1 LTSNSA
7 HCVTMNPRSQA
18 CSALD
23 ILVVDDIAASRHA
36 LCTMVSELG
45 HAVTGLDSG
54 QAALAALRQHGADLM
69 LVDLLMPDLDG
80 FDVIRGVRE
89 LTRRRWLPVIA
100 TSSLQGDEHIIH
112 ALRSGADDYLARP
125 VNPALLEAKL
135 RHYGGV
141 IALQSR
147 LSSLAQQQ
155 RDILDNILDPV
166 LTLDA
171 QGRISALNR
180 AALGLHQRSGQAVAL
195 GDACEAVFGVPLQ
208 ALLSQRECLVCG
220 PDRRL
225 YPAEPGFSEWREGA
239 TTHHTVVL
247 RDLTERRQI
256 ERMKDE
262 FLATVSHEL
271 RTPLTSVMG
280 ALGLLAGGAAG
291 PLPPAAAPLAE
302 VARRNG
308 ERLGRL
314 IDDILDLTKLEGNRM
329 PLHLRPQPLGPLL
342 SEAVAANQGYASRS
356 GVSLLLEPIDPAS
369 DHEVA
374 LDADRFLQA
383 MANLLSN
390 AIKHSPAGDAV
401 RVTVQATG
409 TLVRVTVRDRGPGIA
424 PAFRAHM
431 FEKFSQAD
439 GTDRRKQG
447 GTGLGLYITRVL
459 VERMGG
465 RIGVDEVV
473 GAGSAFSLT
482 FPLASTGAVNTPVA
496 LHVEADFETRAQ
508 VARWLASHY
517 RVEGVASLAQ
527 AEELAAQ
534 AAPVLL
540 IGNPQSQGCAD
551 SFCAGLRRL
560 AAGTPVLLLGDSI
573 DQAFSDRV
581 GLPWLS
587 RERSGPEDLL
597 AAARRAMVPDRPK
610 DPRT

>member
-1 LTSNSA
+1 MSI
-7 HCVTMNPRSQA
+7 
-18 CSALD
+18 ALD

-36 LCTMVSELG
+36 LCAMVSELG
-45 HAVTGLDSG
+45 HEVTGLGSG

-80 FDVIRGVRE
+80 FEVIRGVRE
-89 LTRRRWLPVIA
+89 ITRGRWLPVIA
-100 TSSLQGDEHIIH
+100 TSSLQGDEHVIH

-125 VNPALLEAKL
+125 VNRALLEAKL

-141 IALQSR
+141 IELQSR

-171 QGRISALNR
+171 QGCISALNR
-180 AALGLHQRSGQAVAL
+180 AALSLHQRSGLALAV
-195 GDACEAVFGVPLQ
+195 GDSCDAVFGVPLQ
-208 ALLSQRECLVCG
+208 VLLSQRECQVCG
-220 PDRRL
+220 PDRRP
-225 YPAEPGFSEWREGA
+225 YPVEPGLSRWHEGG
-239 TTHHTVVL
+239 TTHYTVVL
-247 RDLTERRQI
+247 RDLTKQRQI
-256 ERMKDE
+256 ARMKDE

-291 PLPPAAAPLAE
+291 ALPPAAVPLAE
-302 VARRNG
+302 LARRNG

-329 PLHLRPQPLGPLL
+329 PLHLRPQRLGPLL
-342 SEAVAANQGYASRS
+342 NEAVAANQGYAGRS
-356 GVSLLLEPIDPAS
+356 GVNLLLEPIDPAC
-369 DHEVA
+369 DREVA
-374 LDADRFLQA
+374 LDADRFLQV

-390 AIKHSPAGDAV
+390 AVKHSPAGDVV
-401 RVTVQATG
+401 RVTVQATK
-409 TLVRVTVRDRGPGIA
+409 TLVRITVRDRGPGIS

-465 RIGVDEVV
+465 RIDVDEVV
-473 GAGSAFSLT
+473 GAGAAFSLS
-482 FPLASTGAVNTPVA
+482 FSTAAAGEMKVPAV
-496 LHVEADFETRAQ
+496 LHVAADYEARAQ
-508 VARWLASHY
+508 VARWLSPHY
-517 RVEGVASLAQ
+517 RVEGVANLTQ
-527 AEELAAQ
+527 AEAVAAQ

-540 IGNPQSQGCAD
+540 IGNPQSQGSAD
-551 SFCAGLRRL
+551 GFCAGLRRL
-560 AAGTPVLLLGDSI
+560 AAGIPVLLLGDSI
-573 DQAFSDRV
+573 DQCFSDRV

-587 RERSGPEDLL
+587 PARDGPEDLL
-597 AAARRAMVPDRPK
+597 VATHRALAPGKSK
-610 DPRT
+610 DSQT

>member
-1 LTSNSA
+1 
-7 HCVTMNPRSQA
+7 
-18 CSALD
+18 
-23 ILVVDDIAASRHA
+23 
-36 LCTMVSELG
+36 
-45 HAVTGLDSG
+45 
-54 QAALAALRQHGADLM
+54 
-69 LVDLLMPDLDG
+69 
-80 FDVIRGVRE
+80 VRE
-89 LTRRRWLPVIA
+89 ITQGRWLPVIA
-100 TSSLQGDEHIIH
+100 TSSLQGDEHVIH

-141 IALQSR
+141 IDLQSR

-180 AALGLHQRSGQAVAL
+180 AALSLHQRSGQALAV
-195 GDACEAVFGVPLQ
+195 GNSCDAVFGVPLQ
-208 ALLSQRECLVCG
+208 VLLSQRECQVCG
-220 PDRRL
+220 PDRL
-225 YPAEPGFSEWREGA
+225 PYPAEPGLSRWHEGG
-239 TTHHTVVL
+239 TTHYTVVL
-247 RDLTERRQI
+247 RDLTKQRQI

-262 FLATVSHEL
+262 FLATISHEL

-291 PLPPAAAPLAE
+291 TLPPAAVPLAE
-302 VARRNG
+302 LARRNG

-329 PLHLRPQPLGPLL
+329 PLHLRPQCLGPLL
-342 SEAVAANQGYASRS
+342 NEAVAANQGYASRS
-356 GVSLLLEPIDPAS
+356 GAILLLEPVDPAS
-369 DHEVA
+369 DREVA
-374 LDADRFLQA
+374 LDADRFLQV

-390 AIKHSPAGDAV
+390 AIKHSPAGDVV
-401 RVTVQATG
+401 RVTAQATK
-409 TLVRVTVRDRGPGIA
+409 TLVRITVRDHGPGIS

-473 GAGSAFSLT
+473 GVGAAFSLS
-482 FPLASTGAVNTPVA
+482 FPVA
-496 LHVEADFETRAQ
+496 AAGATKVPAVLHVEADYETRAQ
-508 VARWLASHY
+508 VARWLAPHY
-517 RVEGVASLAQ
+517 HVEGAATLTQ
-527 AEELAAQ
+527 AEAVAAQ

-540 IGNPQSQGCAD
+540 IGNPQSQGSAD

-560 AAGTPVLLLGDSI
+560 AAGIPVLLLGDSI
-573 DQAFSDRV
+573 DQTFSDRV

-587 RERSGPEDLL
+587 PARHGSEDLL
-597 AAARRAMVPDRPK
+597 VAAHRALALGKPK
-610 DPRT
+610 DLQT